1 MTREFTDSEIRYL
14 RSLRAVDT
22 VTPTRIIYS
31 SEFKKRFLRE
41 YLNGKSPSAIFRD
54 AGLPNVIV
62 GRKRIERCTARW
74 AKDEREEHDTSL
86 GAPDPDSENVD
97 MLLDETRKLVDDLSA
112 ALLRVERIID
122 MLKREHDQEAN
133 RPGARCAR
141 TPTNDPYR
149 SGRLCARLERV
160 TESVNTELRIA
171 VIGAGPAGVYSSDIF
186 LRQLK
191 KLGEGLGLGTEARI
205 DLFEKLPVPFGLV
218 RYGVAPDHPSIK
230 FIASA
235 LEKTLDNPN
244 IHLYCDVEFGKDVTL
259 DELLARYDAVLFATG
274 AVKDKPLNLPGA
286 DLESVYGA
294 AKFVEWYDGYPTG
307 AREWPLTAENVAVIG
322 GGNVAMDVARELMRN
337 ADDLKAKTDIPDNVY
352 EGIGQNKAKVLHL
365 FIRRGVAQAKFSV
378 QELREMEKL
387 PGVQLIINEDDF
399 DLDDETIEVAGKDKL
414 TRQMVE
420 ELFAI
425 REMAEDMEDDGDVD
439 FEGNPADR
447 RYYVHFNSAPT
458 EILGEDGKVKA
469 IRVERTETGADGRMH
484 RTGEF
489 TDYPV
494 EAVYHA
500 IGYRPA
506 EAPGIAYDAKG
517 AHLANANGDGRITAD
532 ADGGDV
538 RERLYATG
546 WAKRGPVGLI
556 GSTKSDALAIVTN
569 MLEDLAKAAEGG
581 RVAADRDPE
590 SIDRLLAERGVRP
603 IDFAGWK
610 KVDAFERAEGAKE
623 GREHKK
629 VIDPEQMRELAH
641 A

>member
-1 MTREFTDSEIRYL
+1 M
-14 RSLRAVDT
+14 
-22 VTPTRIIYS
+22 
-31 SEFKKRFLRE
+31 
-41 YLNGKSPSAIFRD
+41 
-54 AGLPNVIV
+54 
-62 GRKRIERCTARW
+62 
-74 AKDEREEHDTSL
+74 
-86 GAPDPDSENVD
+86 
-97 MLLDETRKLVDDLSA
+97 
-112 ALLRVERIID
+112 
-122 MLKREHDQEAN
+122 
-133 RPGARCAR
+133 
-141 TPTNDPYR
+141 
-149 SGRLCARLERV
+149 
-160 TESVNTELRIA
+160 TESENTELRIA

-191 KLGEGLGLGTEARI
+191 KLGEELGLGTKARI

-235 LEKTLDNPN
+235 LEKTLDNPD

-259 DELLARYDAVLFATG
+259 DDLLARYDAVLFATG

-286 DLESVYGA
+286 DLDGVYGA

-352 EGIGQNKAKVLHL
+352 EGIDNNKAKILHL

-387 PGVQLIINEDDF
+387 P
-399 DLDDETIEVAGKDKL
+399 KL

-447 RYYVHFNSAPT
+447 KYYVHFNSAPT

-469 IRVERTETGADGRMH
+469 IRVERTETGADGKMSH
-484 RTGEF
+484 TGEF

-500 IGYRPA
+500 IGYKPA
-506 EAPGIAYDAKG
+506 EAPGITYDEHG
-517 AHLANANGDGRITAD
+517 AHLANANGDGRITTE
-532 ADGGDV
+532 ADGGEV
-538 RERLYATG
+538 RDRLYATG

-581 RVAADRDPE
+581 RVAEDRDPE
-590 SIDRLLAERGVRP
+590 SIDRLLESRGVKP

-610 KVDAFERAEGAKE
+610 KVDTFERAEGAKE

-629 VIDPEQMRELAH
+629 IIEPDQMRELAL

>member
-1 MTREFTDSEIRYL
+1 M
-14 RSLRAVDT
+14 
-22 VTPTRIIYS
+22 
-31 SEFKKRFLRE
+31 
-41 YLNGKSPSAIFRD
+41 
-54 AGLPNVIV
+54 
-62 GRKRIERCTARW
+62 
-74 AKDEREEHDTSL
+74 
-86 GAPDPDSENVD
+86 
-97 MLLDETRKLVDDLSA
+97 
-112 ALLRVERIID
+112 
-122 MLKREHDQEAN
+122 
-133 RPGARCAR
+133 
-141 TPTNDPYR
+141 TND
-149 SGRLCARLERV
+149 S
-160 TESVNTELRIA
+160 ELRIA

-186 LRQLK
+186 LRQLA
-191 KLGEGLGLGTEARI
+191 KLGDELGLGTNARI

-244 IHLYCDVEFGKDVTL
+244 IHLYCDVEFGKDVTI
-259 DELLARYDAVLFATG
+259 DDLLERYDAVLFATG
-274 AVKDKPLNLPGA
+274 AIKDKPLNLPGA
-286 DLESVYGA
+286 DYDGVYGA

-307 AREWPLTAENVAVIG
+307 VREWPLQAEEVAVIG

-337 ADDLKAKTDIPDNVY
+337 ADDLRARTDIPDNVY
-352 EGIGQNKAKVLHL
+352 EGILRNQAKTLHL

-387 PGVQLIINEDDF
+387 PGVQLIIDEDDF
-399 DLDDETIEVAGKDKL
+399 ELDDDTIEEAGKDKL

-447 RYYVHFNSAPT
+447 KYYIHFNSAPT
-458 EILGEDGKVKA
+458 EILGEDGKVCG
-469 IRVERTETGADGRMH
+469 IRIERTETSADGTMT

-494 EAVYHA
+494 QAVYHA
-500 IGYRPA
+500 IGYKP
-506 EAPGIAYDAKG
+506 ESVPGIAYDEKG
-517 AHLANANGDGRITAD
+517 AHLANANGDGRITVD
-532 ADGGDV
+532 AVDGEV

-556 GSTKSDALAIVTN
+556 GSTKSDALMIVTA
-569 MLEDLAKAAEGG
+569 MLEDLAKNKENARLAP
-581 RVAADRDPE
+581 DRDPE
-590 SIDRLLAERGVRP
+590 SIDRLLAERGVNP

-610 KVDAFERAEGAKE
+610 RVDAFERAEGARE

-629 VIDPEQMRELAH
+629 VIDPDEFRRLAH
-641 A
+641 GE

>member
-1 MTREFTDSEIRYL
+1 M
-14 RSLRAVDT
+14 
-22 VTPTRIIYS
+22 
-31 SEFKKRFLRE
+31 
-41 YLNGKSPSAIFRD
+41 
-54 AGLPNVIV
+54 
-62 GRKRIERCTARW
+62 
-74 AKDEREEHDTSL
+74 
-86 GAPDPDSENVD
+86 
-97 MLLDETRKLVDDLSA
+97 
-112 ALLRVERIID
+112 
-122 MLKREHDQEAN
+122 
-133 RPGARCAR
+133 
-141 TPTNDPYR
+141 
-149 SGRLCARLERV
+149 
-160 TESVNTELRIA
+160 NTELRIA

-191 KLGEGLGLGTEARI
+191 KLGEELGLGTEARI

-259 DELLARYDAVLFATG
+259 DDLLARYDAVLFATG

-286 DLESVYGA
+286 DLEG
-294 AKFVEWYDGYPTG
+294 
-307 AREWPLTAENVAVIG
+307 
-322 GGNVAMDVARELMRN
+322 AMDVARELMRN
-337 ADDLKAKTDIPDNVY
+337 ADDLKVKTDIPDNVY

-420 ELFAI
+420 ELFAV

-447 RYYVHFNSAPT
+447 KYYVHFNSAPT

-469 IRVERTETGADGRMH
+469 IRVERTETGADGKMH

-500 IGYRPA
+500 IGYKPA
-506 EAPGIAYDAKG
+506 EAPGITYDEHG
-517 AHLANANGDGRITAD
+517 AHLANANGDGRITTE
-532 ADGGDV
+532 ADGGKV
-538 RERLYATG
+538 RDRLYATG

-590 SIDRLLAERGVRP
+590 SIDRLLAERGIRP

-629 VIDPEQMRELAH
+629 VIEPDQMRELAH

>member
-1 MTREFTDSEIRYL
+1 M
-14 RSLRAVDT
+14 
-22 VTPTRIIYS
+22 
-31 SEFKKRFLRE
+31 
-41 YLNGKSPSAIFRD
+41 
-54 AGLPNVIV
+54 
-62 GRKRIERCTARW
+62 
-74 AKDEREEHDTSL
+74 
-86 GAPDPDSENVD
+86 
-97 MLLDETRKLVDDLSA
+97 
-112 ALLRVERIID
+112 
-122 MLKREHDQEAN
+122 
-133 RPGARCAR
+133 
-141 TPTNDPYR
+141 
-149 SGRLCARLERV
+149 
-160 TESVNTELRIA
+160 TESENTELRIA

-191 KLGEGLGLGTEARI
+191 KLGEELGLGTKARI

-235 LEKTLDNPN
+235 LEKTLDNPD

-259 DELLARYDAVLFATG
+259 DDLLARYDAVLFATG

-286 DLESVYGA
+286 DLDGVYGA

-352 EGIGQNKAKVLHL
+352 EGIDNNKAKTLHL

-414 TRQMVE
+414 TRQMV
-420 ELFAI
+420 
-425 REMAEDMEDDGDVD
+425 
-439 FEGNPADR
+439 
-447 RYYVHFNSAPT
+447 
-458 EILGEDGKVKA
+458 KA
-469 IRVERTETGADGRMH
+469 IRVERTETGADGKMS

-500 IGYRPA
+500 IGYKPA
-506 EAPGIAYDAKG
+506 EAPGITYDEHG
-517 AHLANANGDGRITAD
+517 AHLANANGDGRITTE
-532 ADGGDV
+532 ADGGEV
-538 RERLYATG
+538 RDRLYATG

-581 RVAADRDPE
+581 RVAEDRDPE
-590 SIDRLLAERGVRP
+590 SIDRLLESRGVRP

-629 VIDPEQMRELAH
+629 VIEPDQMRELAL

>member
-191 KLGEGLGLGTEARI
+191 KLGEELGLGTEARI

-259 DELLARYDAVLFATG
+259 DDLLARYDAVLFATG

-286 DLESVYGA
+286 NLEGVYGA

-425 REMAEDMEDDGDVD
+425 REMAEDMQDDGDVD

-469 IRVERTETGADGRMH
+469 IRVERTETGADGRMR

-494 EAVYHA
+494 GAVYHA

-590 SIDRLLAERGVRP
+590 SIDRLLAERGIRP

>member
-1 MTREFTDSEIRYL
+1 M
-14 RSLRAVDT
+14 
-22 VTPTRIIYS
+22 
-31 SEFKKRFLRE
+31 
-41 YLNGKSPSAIFRD
+41 
-54 AGLPNVIV
+54 
-62 GRKRIERCTARW
+62 
-74 AKDEREEHDTSL
+74 
-86 GAPDPDSENVD
+86 
-97 MLLDETRKLVDDLSA
+97 
-112 ALLRVERIID
+112 
-122 MLKREHDQEAN
+122 
-133 RPGARCAR
+133 
-141 TPTNDPYR
+141 
-149 SGRLCARLERV
+149 

-191 KLGEGLGLGTEARI
+191 KLGEELGLGTEARI

-259 DELLARYDAVLFATG
+259 DDLLARYDAVLFATG

-286 DLESVYGA
+286 DLEGVYGA

-322 GGNVAMDVARELMRN
+322 GGNVAMDVARELMRD
-337 ADDLKAKTDIPDNVY
+337 ADDLKARTDIPDNVY

-469 IRVERTETGADGRMH
+469 IRVERTETGADGRMR

-489 TDYPV
+489 ADYPV
-494 EAVYHA
+494 GAVYHA

-590 SIDRLLAERGVRP
+590 SIDRLLAGRGVRP

>member
-286 DLESVYGA
+286 DLEGVYGA

-425 REMAEDMEDDGDVD
+425 REMAEDMQDDGDVD

-590 SIDRLLAERGVRP
+590 SIDRLLAGRGVRP